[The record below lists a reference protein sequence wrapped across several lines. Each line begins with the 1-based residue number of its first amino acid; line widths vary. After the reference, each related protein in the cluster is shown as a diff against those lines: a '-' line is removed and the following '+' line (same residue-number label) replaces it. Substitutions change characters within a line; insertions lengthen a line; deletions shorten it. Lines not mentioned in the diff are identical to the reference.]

1 MLYKFR
7 KLEGQG
13 IRPTMNYN
21 MNSNLEDMRTEYYK
35 LKKQRETENSVKFQ
49 RKILMAAV
57 TGAEFMNNKFERLY
71 LLDFARAI
79 AATCVVLLH
88 YQHFYSSDYNQQ
100 LNFVK
105 NLQHLRH

>member
-1 MLYKFR
+1 
-7 KLEGQG
+7 
-13 IRPTMNYN
+13 
-21 MNSNLEDMRTEYYK
+21 
-35 LKKQRETENSVKFQ
+35 
-49 RKILMAAV
+49 
-57 TGAEFMNNKFERLY
+57 MNNKFERLY

-105 NLQHLRH
+105 NLQPFYNILGIFYEFGTVAVQFFSFYHDLFFSCFIGREF